1 MPSPRQVYREAA
13 VMARR
18 SVPFMLLSGV
28 LLSVYTALSLATHSP
43 EDPSF
48 SHSSVG
54 EISNLGGP
62 VGASLSEALYL
73 VLGYGAWIVAPVGAL
88 LALKLAGRSVG
99 GLKRL
104 LGWSGLLWVSLCLVA
119 LLAPMGEPDPFAAG
133 GLIGEL
139 SVKAMGNLV
148 GPAGTWIIVLGCALG
163 IVPFVAGVE
172 LESMMDRGLVELE
185 RAGPQVRQ
193 LGSGIGSRARSGASS
208 FGSRIVDLFHP
219 LWDWQWRQDDELE
232 DDEPDSIPPS
242 APFESAPF
250 DVTSHTHAVPY
261 AEPELEL
268 ERSVDVTPAAH
279 EPLFAEPDPAM
290 VPPDPMERTQ
300 IGQRELVE
308 VEWETTNHSAAR
320 MSAARMSVGPA
331 PGARIHPPPLDE
343 LPSEPLFSPLIFNE
357 KPRLPRDLAPVAQ
370 QPNPQAAVSESP
382 AIRTPPLVAPT
393 IVSEPMAQPPI
404 APASVKPP
412 PIVQPTVD
420 RSAVD
425 RSAVD
430 RSAVD
435 RSAVDLPA
443 VDRSAVDLPAV
454 DFSSVV
460 QAPTEQPIVPEQVAE
475 PEVQPV
481 LSAPPAPAVAIPD
494 ATDLPQTPPPAA
506 VANPQPVEKR
516 GPRLEVD
523 SEGLV
528 SGGSDDGMAL
538 IERNPYDN
546 FELPHLGLL
555 DSHARDIAQFN
566 ELELQQLASTLEQ
579 KLADF
584 RVEGE
589 VTAIR
594 PGPVITTF
602 EYLPA
607 PGIKISRISGLSD
620 DIAMALKALRVR
632 IVAPIPGKGVVGIEI
647 PNKHRQ
653 MIWVRDILSSEIFR
667 KNKTKLPLA
676 LGKSVEGKPRIADL
690 AKMPHLLVGGTT
702 GSGKS
707 VGVNAMLLSML
718 FTRTPAELRLIL
730 IDPKMLE
737 FELYNEIPHLLHPV
751 VTDPKLASA
760 ALKWACAEMD
770 QRYRML
776 ANWKTRNIES
786 FNRKVEQEAD
796 SWTPAKARRYFGADL
811 TDDELPPPPKKM
823 PYIVIVIDELADLM
837 MIAAKDVEE
846 SIIRIAQKAR
856 AAGIHL
862 IVATQRPSVNVITG
876 LIKANMPSRVA
887 FQIRTKVDS
896 RTILDQNGAENLLG
910 KGDML
915 FLPPGVA
922 ALERCHGAFVSD
934 EEVRTVTDFL
944 RDQASP
950 IYEAEL
956 KADEGTDAHIEEE
969 EYDDFYDQAVAYV
982 CQKGKAS
989 TSMIQRQFKIGYN
1002 RAARMIEVMEREGVV
1017 GPADGARPRKV
1028 LVDAH

>member
-1 MPSPRQVYREAA
+1 
-13 VMARR
+13 MARR

-43 EDPSF
+43 DDPSF

-73 VLGYGAWIVAPVGAL
+73 VLGYGAWIVVPVGAQ

-104 LGWSGLLWVSLCLVA
+104 VGWSGLLWVSLCLVA
-119 LLAPMGEPDPFAAG
+119 LLAPVGELDPFAAG

-172 LESMMDRGLVELE
+172 LEAMMDRGLVGLE

-193 LGSGIGSRARSGASS
+193 LGSGIGSRARRSVSS
-208 FGSRIVDLFHP
+208 VGSRIVELFQP

-250 DVTSHTHAVPY
+250 ESAPFDVTSHTHAVPY
-261 AEPELEL
+261 TESEPELE
-268 ERSVDVTPAAH
+268 RSEEFTPAAH
-279 EPLFAEPDPAM
+279 EPLFIDPDPAM

-320 MSAARMSVGPA
+320 MSVGPA
-331 PGARIHPPPLDE
+331 PDARIHPPPLDD

-357 KPRLPRDLAPVAQ
+357 KPRLPRELAPVAE
-370 QPNPQAAVSESP
+370 QPTPQVRAESP
-382 AIRTPPLVAPT
+382 VTPTPSMVAPT
-393 IVSEPMAQPPI
+393 LMSEPTVQPAAAPLEPAPVARPPVIQPPLEQP
-404 APASVKPP
+404 AVVEASVE
-412 PIVQPTVD
+412 Q
-420 RSAVD
+420 
-425 RSAVD
+425 
-430 RSAVD
+430 
-435 RSAVDLPA
+435 PA
-443 VDRSAVDLPAV
+443 VA
-454 DFSSVV
+454 
-460 QAPTEQPIVPEQVAE
+460 QAPVEQPIVPEQLAE
-475 PEVQPV
+475 PEAQPV
-481 LSAPPAPAVAIPD
+481 VLASPAPAAAIPD
-494 ATDLPQTPPPAA
+494 ATDLPQLPPPAA
-506 VANPQPVEKR
+506 VAAPQPAERR

-566 ELELQQLASTLEQ
+566 ELELQQLAATLEQ

-667 KNKTKLPLA
+667 KNKTTLPLA

-770 QRYRML
+770 DRYRML

-811 TDDELPPPPKKM
+811 TDDQLPPPPKKM

-944 RDQASP
+944 RDQAAP

-956 KADEGTDAHIEEE
+956 KTDEGTDAHIEEE